1 MSNLDSQ
8 TLMERM
14 SSGYVSDYIVKVY
27 EHIPNGSN
35 FLKDKRQYSGTFQ
48 SMMDY
53 VMGLMHRVS
62 DIPSHAIVFNQDTG
76 EEHQINSDGSYIIL
90 KKQFNEGGEVEDGE
104 NKEML
109 ENQVINILHHA
120 EELKKV
126 LPNVKEV
133 EAWVITKIQRSV
145 TDLAD
150 VTHYLEGETKD
161 KYADGGMMGQSITFY
176 EGNKYKMPND
186 VIFVVGEKIKDEFGT
201 AIELI
206 EESTGQKFVLDIMK
220 ASNFLKKNKAVQL
233 SKMAEGG
240 EVGEYNAMY
249 FKQSV
254 TRDGSK
260 IDTMRE
266 RMVFSGSIES
276 VLNKAL
282 PNFNPLDSYVLINDR
297 KTGSVVAK
305 MTPDGKAKLYDKNAK
320 VIDEIEVEQEVE
332 KKEDEP
338 KKKLFGLFA
347 EGGIIG
353 GLTAD
358 ESIYLYIKRAIVQ
371 KYREKYLKPAGLWNT
386 AKSKDV
392 EQSLI
397 KKGFLNNAGAITEVG
412 KNRAK
417 EVDSAIGQMISRDY
431 ISSINLPSKY
441 KEIVDKFESYDK
453 MAEGGIASENA
464 NDKFYK
470 WYVDWLKGVNEYV
483 NVSISIPNEFS
494 SPIKDGKGKIVIL
507 DVIEKKGDTD
517 AKKYM
522 NEILE
527 KADEFGVS
535 IYLQPIPR
543 THNLKSQEHK
553 NKITKDYLIK
563 YYQKFGFKNMD
574 GGFMVREPKMADGG
588 QIDQNISSNVKLYHK
603 YRFDSDAAASN
614 GEDGKSMRLLDKAE
628 DYRDEANK
636 LIKEYNKNNKTNFTF
651 QDFDRDG
658 SLREGISSGLKV
670 PTEYTNPEAE
680 EGRYKYVV
688 EVKYPYNKESFITN
702 FSTSEKD
709 RDPSYQAA
717 LQVIKDAQKNDDFKE
732 GHIMFDFYIKGFGRS
747 YTTIFHT
754 DKKKMAEGGIMAK
767 GGITSSDDKMK
778 FIAAYNY
785 AKDRGVDYNGSFE
798 EFKESFSK
806 KAPKTA
812 RYSEKIMKA
821 TYYALQQDYDKMA
834 EGGMM
839 KEKEDNILALTLNGG
854 NDHALVKREGKWDA
868 RIIWILPLSKNSKHK
883 VGDLINLRLEGDDYM
898 SDWKKFQF
906 HQDFTRFATEKQKK
920 DYYKIIDEY
929 SGKDKMMGGGDV
941 KFKDKVKSVK
951 ESLLK
956 RKKVAKKVQKD
967 YGKTYSPKEAEESAK
982 RIVGAMTAK
991 ERLMAK
997 NKKTKK

>member
-14 SSGYVSDYIVKVY
+14 NSGYSSDYIVKVY

-35 FLKDKRQYSGTFQ
+35 FLKDKRQYTGTFQ

-161 KYADGGMMGQSITFY
+161 KYA
-176 EGNKYKMPND
+176 
-186 VIFVVGEKIKDEFGT
+186 
-201 AIELI
+201 
-206 EESTGQKFVLDIMK
+206 
-220 ASNFLKKNKAVQL
+220 
-233 SKMAEGG
+233 EGG

-347 EGGIIG
+347 EGGELG
-353 GLTAD
+353 
-358 ESIYLYIKRAIVQ
+358 
-371 KYREKYLKPAGLWNT
+371 
-386 AKSKDV
+386 
-392 EQSLI
+392 
-397 KKGFLNNAGAITEVG
+397 VG
-412 KNRAK
+412 KNRIYFSSFA
-417 EVDSAIGQMISRDY
+417 EVMEAIYDIAEDNGY
-431 ISSINLPSKY
+431 EV
-441 KEIVDKFESYDK
+441 KEIFPDLSYGGVGYGQTKRAKVELEWNGKEKRGKSKKRETNTLNVQIYRMDSGNYELNTYFSYEDGGK

-543 THNLKSQEHK
+543 THNLESQEHK
-553 NKITKDYLIK
+553 DKITKDYLIK

-588 QIDQNISSNVKLYHK
+588 Y
-603 YRFDSDAAASN
+603 
-614 GEDGKSMRLLDKAE
+614 
-628 DYRDEANK
+628 
-636 LIKEYNKNNKTNFTF
+636 
-651 QDFDRDG
+651 
-658 SLREGISSGLKV
+658 
-670 PTEYTNPEAE
+670 
-680 EGRYKYVV
+680 
-688 EVKYPYNKESFITN
+688 
-702 FSTSEKD
+702 
-709 RDPSYQAA
+709 
-717 LQVIKDAQKNDDFKE
+717 
-732 GHIMFDFYIKGFGRS
+732 
-747 YTTIFHT
+747 
-754 DKKKMAEGGIMAK
+754 MAK
-767 GGITSSDDKMK
+767 GGKIYKIQVKDKYDIQPKWEDDTWHTGGKK
-778 FIAAYNY
+778 YLSFKDAQVAVKKLQGDTAY
-785 AKDRGVDYNGSFE
+785 AHQ
-798 EFKESFSK
+798 EFKVVEDK
-806 KAPKTA
+806 
-812 RYSEKIMKA
+812 
-821 TYYALQQDYDKMA
+821 DKMA
-834 EGGMM
+834 EGG
-839 KEKEDNILALTLNGG
+839 E
-854 NDHALVKREGKWDA
+854 
-868 RIIWILPLSKNSKHK
+868 
-883 VGDLINLRLEGDDYM
+883 
-898 SDWKKFQF
+898 
-906 HQDFTRFATEKQKK
+906 
-920 DYYKIIDEY
+920 
-929 SGKDKMMGGGDV
+929 V
-941 KFKDKVKSVK
+941 KFKDKVKAIK
-951 ESLLK
+951 KSLLE
-956 RKKVAKKVQKD
+956 RKKVSPSVQKD